1 MQPREDA
8 PAPATHAETAD
19 TASQDAPACSLPSRS
34 TTAEGSQQQA
44 SNPVESLAKQAAQ
57 PASGY
62 PQTGSTVASQDIT
75 SPSTSQ
81 YTQETPAAEGQA
93 GTQSR
98 SQTFES
104 AEQHPS
110 QPAGSQPFTGSQRD
124 ESQHTTGDVAKHPGT
139 AAARPAHPGVAAE
152 EKEGE
157 KRAGEKTSTTTTG
170 AAPSVGD
177 KIVGA
182 TQKAVGKVTD
192 DPSKVAEGQARKTEG
207 KAAAAEVREARA
219 A

>member
-1 MQPREDA
+1 MRR
-8 PAPATHAETAD
+8 T
-19 TASQDAPACSLPSRS
+19 
-34 TTAEGSQQQA
+34 
-44 SNPVESLAKQAAQ
+44 AAQ

-62 PQTGSTVASQDIT
+62 PQTGSTAASQGALRVLSTFSRAVRLQSQTRARKLTLRLTFSTWFPSLHLSTTSLGADIT